1 MAILPEWL
9 STGVRDDPVP
19 PGNLVSSSD
28 GIVQNGLSF
37 RKNIV
42 WTLIVAQLFVA
53 LLLLATRDDE
63 GAEDDFSSLT
73 SDEQLKRG
81 FAEQA
86 LGRTEDAEQAYS
98 QVLAADP
105 GNELANYNLGV
116 IEHKKGNGDKAE
128 AYYRKALSSD
138 PNFIPALFNLA
149 IRREEVGAP
158 DEAEDLYRKIIGLD
172 AGMAKAHLNL
182 GFVLLRKLDRQD
194 EGKQEILKAIELD
207 STLASRVPNEE
218 LASPTPR

>member
-1 MAILPEWL
+1 M
-9 STGVRDDPVP
+9 GVRSEAGLAGDP
-19 PGNLVSSSD
+19 VSSSD
-28 GIVQNGLSF
+28 GIVQNTPSSRRVL
-37 RKNIV
+37 V
-42 WTLIVAQLFVA
+42 WTLIVAQLFAA
-53 LLLLATRDDE
+53 LLLLATRGDE
-63 GAEDDFSSLT
+63 ADENDFSSLT

-86 LGRTEDAEQAYS
+86 LGRTEDAEQAYA
-98 QVLAADP
+98 QVLAEDP

-128 AYYRKALSSD
+128 TYYRKALSSD

-149 IRREEVGAP
+149 IRREAVGAP
-158 DEAEDLYRKIIGLD
+158 EEAEDLYRKIIGLD

-182 GFVLLRKLDRQD
+182 GFVLLRKLDRPD

-207 STLASRVPNEE
+207 STLASRVTNEE
-218 LASPTPR
+218 LASPTPG